1 MKYAK
6 NEQHPISDKGTKES
20 ETKPP
25 FLGKNGQGRQRD
37 KPVGISIPIQAS
49 FREDSSTQPASLPC
63 NFGWG
68 YTLKHYCCQALEQV
82 AMAAMTIS
90 YEPREVMALEPY
102 VDRVAAELEGKRKDC
117 ATYYAMHGHL
127 ASALVS
133 SGVDSVQG
141 TVETVTECGQKAHR
155 GFVSTAKWVWDV
167 ESAPLPRKP
176 FEVVLGVF
184 SDKRIVPVKDPEI
197 KGAGKGRR
205 DSRANSHAKSGAG
218 GNSKVNRSPQ
228 PRAEDVDR
236 ARVISAA
243 LNNPSAPLH
252 DPESQGF
259 VIPESV
265 FQQGHHGRARETVHH
280 ESDSEEDPDEVERA
294 EKEHW
299 ERYLTDRFV
308 VSEPPPNRRL
318 QESGDLASLVE
329 YEEHDQMGAPFCLM
343 AAIDTA
349 CYDSVTGVD
358 NRKVKEYVKYVFYDD
373 LVSMDAFSRIDS
385 LTKQVGTLEHA
396 NIYSKIRGVN
406 IMIMN
411 SAMHVIHYKCHC
423 SAWKWVHLK
432 YLAPEDFADE
442 FVGYRDVDEGDWEVE
457 LSNRVGDEAFVEI
470 PCGHFILMCTHGTNH
485 SHVPSLGEFA
495 FVCSNDVTS
504 VDDVAGITQVF
515 ASGFW
520 NGYLGAR
527 VVAEGFP
534 IAFRCTGLPAL
545 ASVINSPLFTAFTI
559 KMGATPGILS
569 RVVMVGALAAK
580 FLLPYV
586 ELVEEQRVEFG
597 PTYFAASDLDTRH
610 VIDKKDRLVHQES
623 YCNVVCNVRRSIR
636 FGWNSR
642 TKERLWPAW
651 INDRSYFECYG
662 WDCGVRKRTD
672 GSDHIEVIEVE
683 RFKVLANDMA
693 ISSQFINP
701 SKDLMSYSTIR
712 QVNKVGDNPEITSGT
727 LRVLKQ
733 YAAYLVST
741 TERTPVVIAG
751 LVQHNVVGREAVV
764 PNRANVVDNQ
774 ENGDV
779 HGGAA
784 FVRDPLVDPFYGLR
798 TNHVKGSYRLEPSK
812 LKPVAVAPIGTL
824 YRAGM
829 EPVTAGAYCLSDSEG
844 CMAAFM
850 TRAMSKSNDHVPE
863 AVLEYQRLGKEL
875 IDDLLDNS
883 VLNVIPNSGNK
894 TERNITAFIK
904 AYTGKRPK
912 YWIESRVKDY
922 RLFESGRM
930 KPKQLKKFEEHG
942 FFVKFESNIKVLDDG
957 TVKGRPRGIMTMSG
971 RMLIE
976 LAPCIE
982 VLHQLYGTKMKDFQI
997 KNMTEEEKVQVI
1009 MNHSRNGCMVTDASA
1024 FESSVFDKI
1033 REVEDYCMKKLCE
1046 RVGAPDL
1053 YDDYRRYVM
1062 GYRVLRTKWG
1072 VFACCT
1078 RDSGDFWTSAF
1089 NGIVMLTLVYYECKK
1104 SGRPFTALVEGD
1116 DGLAPLGSMSSASV
1130 KELGFSFSSELYG
1143 TRPGDVDFLKAR
1155 WAGGNKY
1162 LMIGRTISQMLWI
1175 KKAAHLTRG
1184 KQLFLLRMA
1193 ALSCYHNS
1201 PGHPVISAL
1210 ISRILRVT
1218 RHVKEFRGYLRYV
1231 DTWKGHCIN
1240 TTIPDVIVIKE
1251 EMRALIAGGA
1261 VGFPPMPISTQLEL
1275 ERMFTHDDLFYVAR
1289 VFDSDEEVYAK
1300 ACIVNGKL
1308 NTTSTD
1314 FYCAIEES
1322 GISIEGSVSRDHAPS
1337 KSGFLSSLA
1346 KVG

>member
-25 FLGKNGQGRQRD
+25 FLGKDGQDRQRD
-37 KPVGISIPIQAS
+37 KPVGIDIPIQTS
-49 FREDSSTQPASLPC
+49 FREDSSTQPASLP
-63 NFGWG
+63 W
-68 YTLKHYCCQALEQV
+68 TSSWRSALKQYCYQALEQV
-82 AMAAMTIS
+82 SVAALSIS
-90 YEPREVMALEPY
+90 YEPREVQPMVPY
-102 VDRVAAELEGKRKDC
+102 VEEVTRQINGKREDLV
-117 ATYYAMHGHL
+117 AFYALHGHL
-127 ASALVS
+127 ASGLVS
-133 SGVDSVQG
+133 SGVGVVQ
-141 TVETVTECGQKAHR
+141 ETTNSMANYGQKAH
-155 GFVSTAKWVWDV
+155 GSFTSTAQWVWDV
-167 ESAPLPRKP
+167 ESAPCPRTP
-176 FEVVLGVF
+176 FQVVLGVF
-184 SDKRIVPVKDPEI
+184 SDQRLNVGKEDKPSIR
-197 KGAGKGRR
+197 GAGYGRR

-218 GNSKVNRSPQ
+218 GKSKVSKGPQ
-228 PRAEDVDR
+228 PRAEDVEN
-236 ARVISAA
+236 ARIISAA
-243 LNNPSAPLH
+243 LNRPDHPPHVFGSH
-252 DPESQGF
+252 EF

-265 FQQGHHGRARETVHH
+265 FQQGHNGRVRETVHH
-280 ESDSEEDPDEVERA
+280 ESDSEDDPDEIERA
-294 EKEHW
+294 ERERW
-299 ERYLTDRFV
+299 ERYLSDRFV
-308 VSEPPPNRRL
+308 VSEPPPTRRL
-318 QESGDLASLVE
+318 QTSGELLSVVE

-349 CYDSVTGVD
+349 CYDSVERVD
-358 NRKVKEYVKYVFYDD
+358 KRKVKDYLKYVFDD
-373 LVSMDAFSRIDS
+373 DFVGMGTNERVDS
-385 LTKQVGTLEHA
+385 LTRQVGTLDHA
-396 NIYSKIRGVN
+396 DVYSKIRGVN

-411 SAMHVIHYKCHC
+411 SSMTVIHLTCHC

-432 YLAPEDFADE
+432 YLCPDDMAGEHGRSDEDE
-442 FVGYRDVDEGDWEVE
+442 CWELE
-457 LSNRVGDEAFVEI
+457 LYDRAGDEAFVDV
-470 PCGHFILMCTHGTNH
+470 PCGHFVLMCSHATNH
-485 SHVPSLGEFA
+485 SHVPNMSTFQFSHIE
-495 FVCSNDVTS
+495 NVTS
-504 VDDVAGITQVF
+504 VDDVTGFTQAF
-515 ASGFW
+515 ACGFW

-527 VVAEGFP
+527 LVAEMLP
-534 IAFRCTGLPAL
+534 IAFRCTGLPLL
-545 ASVINSPLFTAFTI
+545 ATVLNSPGFTAFTVI
-559 KMGATPGILS
+559 MGASPSFSS
-569 RVVMVGALAAK
+569 RLVLFGALAVKAA
-580 FLLPYV
+580 LPYV
-586 ELVEEQRVEFG
+586 ELVEERKVIFG
-597 PTYFAASDLDTRH
+597 PTYFTTSDIDTRH
-610 VIDKKDRLVHQES
+610 VIDKKDKLVHQEA
-623 YCNVVCNVRRSIR
+623 YADVVCQVRKSIR
-636 FGWNSR
+636 FGLNSR
-642 TKERLWPAW
+642 TKERLWSTWFGYQAF
-651 INDRSYFECYG
+651 FEVFG
-662 WDCGVRKRTD
+662 WDCGFVKRTD
-672 GSDHIEVIEVE
+672 GSDLVEVVEVE

-701 SKDLMSYSTIR
+701 VKDLMSYSTIR
-712 QVNKVGDNPEITSGT
+712 QVNKLGDNPEITSGT
-727 LRVLKQ
+727 MRVLKQ
-733 YAAYLVST
+733 YATYLVST
-741 TERTPVVIAG
+741 TERSVVRVNS
-751 LVQHNVVGREAVV
+751 LVQHNVAGREAVV
-764 PNRANVVDNQ
+764 PNRANVVYNQ
-774 ENGDV
+774 EAGEI

-784 FVRDPLVDPFYGLR
+784 FKRDVDRDPYYGLR
-798 TNHVKGSYRLEPSK
+798 TNHVKGAYRLEPST

-844 CMAAFM
+844 CLAAFM
-850 TRAMSKSNDHVPE
+850 TRAMSKSNEHVPE
-863 AVLEYQRLGKEL
+863 AVKEYQRLGKEL

-883 VLNVIPNSGNK
+883 VLDVIPNTGNK
-894 TERNITAFIK
+894 TERNISAFVA
-904 AYTGKRPK
+904 AYTGKRPT
-912 YWIESRVKDY
+912 YWIEARVKDY
-922 RLFESGRM
+922 KLFESGRM
-930 KPKQLKKFEEHG
+930 KPKQLRKFEEHG

-957 TVKGRPRGIMTMSG
+957 SVKGRPRGIMTMSG

-976 LAPCIE
+976 LAPCIN

-997 KNMTEEEKVQVI
+997 KNMSEEEKVQVI

-1033 REVEDYCMKKLCE
+1033 RDVEDYCMKKLCE

-1116 DGLAPLGSMSSASV
+1116 DGLAPLGSMSSSSV

-1162 LMIGRTISQMLWI
+1162 LMIGRSISQMLWI

-1210 ISRILRVT
+1210 ISRILRET
-1218 RHVKEFRGYLRYV
+1218 RHVKEFKGYLRYV
-1231 DTWKGHCIN
+1231 DTWKGSRIN
-1240 TTIPDVIVIKE
+1240 TKIPDVIQVKE

-1322 GISIEGSVSRDHAPS
+1322 GIYIEGSVSRDHAPS